1 MTRSAKKALQAV
13 PLFQHESL
21 LLGSDVGKTRH
32 VAGFVSKTLLERH
45 QRFEAC
51 PALAF
56 ATSWEGFAALV
67 ERMRELAPL
76 EHSTV
81 LLETTGHSH
90 FSKIRR
96 GPPRLPSASVSRPL
110 MPWPQRAYRR
120 ESP

>member
-1 MTRSAKKALQAV
+1 MRPMTRSAKKALQAV

-32 VAGFVSKTLLERH
+32 VAGYVSKTLLVRH
-45 QRFEAC
+45 HRFEAC
-51 PALAF
+51 PALVF
-56 ATSWEGFAALV
+56 ATSREGFAALV

-81 LLETTGHSH
+81 LLETTGHYH

-96 GPPRLPSASVSRPL
+96 G
-110 MPWPQRAYRR
+110 
-120 ESP
+120 